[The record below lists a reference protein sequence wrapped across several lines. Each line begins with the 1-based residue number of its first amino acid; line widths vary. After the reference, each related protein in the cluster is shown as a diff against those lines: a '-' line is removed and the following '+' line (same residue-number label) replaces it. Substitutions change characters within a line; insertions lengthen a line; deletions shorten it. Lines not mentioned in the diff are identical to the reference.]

1 MRVTFDELVTITNRN
16 TPRAQAGW
24 FKKHFDINVEY
35 DSNGVIITHDVFK
48 AIVAKK
54 YGVAISKE
62 EKALAP
68 RPQVK
73 LLKSNSKEW

>member
-1 MRVTFDELVTITNRN
+1 MRVTFEELIKITSKK

-24 FKKHFDINVEY
+24 FKKHFDVNVEY
-35 DSNGVIITHDVFK
+35 DCNGVIITHEVFK

-62 EKALAP
+62 EKAAGP
-68 RPQVK
+68 RSQVK
-73 LLKSNSKEW
+73 LLKK